1 MAEAKKWQEAS
12 GPENDV
18 VISTRIRLAR
28 NLPKLPFP
36 CRMNDEQSRVVE
48 QAVCRAVEHS
58 STAISGSLR
67 CVELQDLT
75 KTEKI
80 SMVERHLVSPEF
92 IGSSEGRALFLS
104 NDERV
109 SIMVNEEDH
118 LRIQSMQEGLA
129 LEKAYQIA
137 NALDDALNTSL
148 HFAFDDTLGY
158 LTQCPTNLGTG
169 MRASVMLH
177 LPSLQ
182 SSGQLSRISSHLSKL
197 GLTLRG
203 TYGEG
208 SEPVGALY
216 QLSNQVSLG
225 LSEEEAI
232 TNLKSI
238 TQQLIEQERTARQ
251 KNDAGQQKGG
261 RHRPLSGH
269 SPKRPDDE
277 QRRIYAAN
285 LQCAPWYLHWNFA
298 KYLLRNHQSTA
309 GADTAGDDVVIPRRK
324 SLCRGAGYRSSR
336 AGAQCTEE
344 RLIICIKN
352 DIDLEREQSAPSHRK
367 EDELCINLTDLQ
379 KKPIRR

>member
-1 MAEAKKWQEAS
+1 MAEAKKWQEES
-12 GPENDV
+12 GPDSDV

-36 CRMNDEQSRVVE
+36 GRMNEEQSRLVE

-58 STAISGSLR
+58 SAAISGSLHY
-67 CVELQDLT
+67 VELQDLT
-75 KTEKI
+75 KAEKV

-92 IGSSEGRALFLS
+92 IGKSEGRALFLS
-104 NDERV
+104 HDERV

-118 LRIQSMQEGLA
+118 LRIQSMQEGLP

-182 SSGQLSRISSHLSKL
+182 SSGQLSRISNHLSKL

-208 SEPVGALY
+208 SESVGALY

-232 TNLKSI
+232 TNLKTI
-238 TQQLIEQERTARQ
+238 TQQLIEQERSARQ
-251 KNDAGQQKGG
+251 KMMQDNKKVDTIARSLGILQSARMMSSEEFMQLISNVRLGISTGILQNISYETINQLLVQTQPATMSLAHGG
-261 RHRPLSGH
+261 NLS
-269 SPKRPDDE
+269 
-277 QRRIYAAN
+277 A
-285 LQCAPWYLHWNFA
+285 
-298 KYLLRNHQSTA
+298 
-309 GADTAGDDVVIPRRK
+309 
-324 SLCRGAGYRSSR
+324 
-336 AGAQCTEE
+336 EE
-344 RLIICIKN
+344 R
-352 DIDLEREQSAPSHRK
+352 DSVRA
-367 EDELCINLTDLQ
+367 ELVRNTLTGA
-379 KKPIRR
+379 